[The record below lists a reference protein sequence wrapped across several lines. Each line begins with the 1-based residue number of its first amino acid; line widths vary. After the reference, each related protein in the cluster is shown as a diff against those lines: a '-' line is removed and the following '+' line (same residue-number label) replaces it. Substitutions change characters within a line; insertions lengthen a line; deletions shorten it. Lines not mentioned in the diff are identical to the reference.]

1 MIGPGSYKKNSEDC
15 PFKAKAKELEELRL
29 CEMIINLQWEAPEA
43 SLELEP
49 KYPPF
54 PGSSRPEKMD

>member
-1 MIGPGSYKKNSEDC
+1 MDLGPIKNAEGC
-15 PFKAKAKELEELRL
+15 PFEAKEKELEELRL